1 MGFKIEDSLKWKNRE
16 CEGFN
21 NYLQKKHCNFAPN
34 KTNIPRV
41 GRTPESYLPS
51 DFSFATPFWIGA
63 ELSSA

>member
-34 KTNIPRV
+34 KTNIP
-41 GRTPESYLPS
+41 
-51 DFSFATPFWIGA
+51 
-63 ELSSA
+63 